1 MYYCCFCI
9 ELIDCILKELKLK
22 KIIFFIWKKECLIIF
37 LVVEWGGGVMLLDGV
52 CVWYN
57 IMYYCLLW
65 LYFVICKWW
74 MFLFLLINNI
84 YLKYENFFCC
94 FILRKCV

>member
-1 MYYCCFCI
+1 MYFKGI
-9 ELIDCILKELKLK
+9 EIEKNN
-22 KIIFFIWKKECLIIF
+22 IFYLEKGMFNYF
-37 LVVEWGGGVMLLDGV
+37 FGGRMGGGVMLLDGV

-57 IMYYCLLW
+57 IMNYCLLW